1 MAVGPSQA
9 QMATPAKPP
18 IYIYVSTWSVPRAQW
33 PEMTKLDDMDKP
45 VLDKLVADGTL
56 IGYGSYTNIIHQ
68 EGEPTHGS
76 WFTATSEGNL
86 LKGLE
91 AIYANPGSTSAPV
104 EGASKHWDQILTG
117 EDYGSKPGKS
127 TDGYLTWSRWQV
139 KPGQMHA
146 YVELNKKVFVP
157 ILEKLLAE
165 GSITSYGE
173 LHEDYHQDK
182 LGLVFD
188 YLTVPDAASMDKV
201 NKAFDDAMAA
211 SPALLDAFR
220 SLTEP
225 EGHRDFLTRLRYM
238 VSK

>member
-1 MAVGPSQA
+1 MHKRTLSFVGLLLFCLAMAVGPSQA

-91 AIYANPGSTSAPV
+91 AIYANPVQPRRPWR
-104 EGASKHWDQILTG
+104 ELPNTG
-117 EDYGSKPGKS
+117 
-127 TDGYLTWSRWQV
+127 
-139 KPGQMHA
+139 
-146 YVELNKKVFVP
+146 
-157 ILEKLLAE
+157 
-165 GSITSYGE
+165 
-173 LHEDYHQDK
+173 
-182 LGLVFD
+182 
-188 YLTVPDAASMDKV
+188 
-201 NKAFDDAMAA
+201 
-211 SPALLDAFR
+211 
-220 SLTEP
+220 
-225 EGHRDFLTRLRYM
+225 TRF
-238 VSK
+238 